1 MEDDEITKCHICGKE
16 ITKTKKFNVGKY
28 IWSEKLRHYIKTHNV
43 RPDEIFMDK
52 IWNVVMNSDKL
63 PIKHVRLSRNQL
75 MIIDALM
82 KHGGYNKKYHDGNTG
97 RLIRYSE
104 HAGFVDINNGIV
116 DNIIVSGNT
125 VRVDRGDEE
134 IFLPMNSPDALNY
147 KYIFH
152 THPPTPKPGGRVDIG
167 ILYEFPSIGDIFH
180 FIDHHNDGS
189 ALGSLIM
196 TPEGVYNIR
205 KYKFNTDMIEMDED
219 LMYEDVRKIQKKA
232 QKKAIEKY
240 GYRFSTYKFYSQI
253 AQDITFIEMLNDK
266 LHKYDLH
273 VDFYPRNKN
282 HKGMWVVGTVYVP
295 VFKEK

>member
-1 MEDDEITKCHICGKE
+1 
-16 ITKTKKFNVGKY
+16 
-28 IWSEKLRHYIKTHNV
+28 
-43 RPDEIFMDK
+43 
-52 IWNVVMNSDKL
+52 
-63 PIKHVRLSRNQL
+63 
-75 MIIDALM
+75 
-82 KHGGYNKKYHDGNTG
+82 
-97 RLIRYSE
+97 
-104 HAGFVDINNGIV
+104 V